1 MYLVIYLPPPFFIIY
16 NLGGGHPTEAGP
28 GHHFGLIG
36 PCLNQTKIM
45 LICRWTNF
53 SGITVIETTRA
64 CYSFPPDSSNMQF
77 SYTCYTQV
85 EWAERRKRSVQSIIS
100 DGSRMFRRHDNTMG
114 PRGPVVS
121 TLSFNLSA
129 ESRGAGSIPAI
140 CPGRCMSLSCAVKF
154 PVAILYGVVIC
165 NFDED
170 L

>member
-1 MYLVIYLPPPFFIIY
+1 MPSYGVKKTPV
-16 NLGGGHPTEAGP
+16 
-28 GHHFGLIG
+28 
-36 PCLNQTKIM
+36 LNQSSHQFKIN
-45 LICRWTNF
+45 L
-53 SGITVIETTRA
+53 EL
-64 CYSFPPDSSNMQF
+64 
-77 SYTCYTQV
+77 
-85 EWAERRKRSVQSIIS
+85 
-100 DGSRMFRRHDNTMG
+100 G

-129 ESRGAGSIPAI
+129 ESRDAGKIPAV